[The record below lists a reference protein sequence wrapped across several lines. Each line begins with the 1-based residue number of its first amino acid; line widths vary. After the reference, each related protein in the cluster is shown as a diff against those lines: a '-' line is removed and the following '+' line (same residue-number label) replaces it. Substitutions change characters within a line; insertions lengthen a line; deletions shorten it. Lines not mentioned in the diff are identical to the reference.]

1 MKIFNHYLSYSLFV
15 LFFIGIISCNSRVE
29 EGKPYKI
36 SKEERMKEAMEHEI
50 DRTKDPK
57 LGTVPYERLIAAE
70 KYYDKQEQVKGKT
83 SSALSSIQWS
93 ERGPNNVGGRTR
105 AILFLSSTKVLAAGI
120 TGGFWLTDNVTA
132 TTPTWTPTG
141 DFLSDNINISCIA
154 QDPNTF
160 GTIYAGTGEAF
171 GSSQRG
177 SGIYKSTDTGR
188 TWSSLASTEPGS
200 SNDFNYVA
208 RIVVSSDGSVYA
220 ACKSAIYCNAGGL
233 MKSTNSGTSW
243 SRVAGTLSGG
253 NCSGAVDFVGADV
266 EENDAGDLFYST
278 GGDGYSGHVL
288 VSLKATHT
296 TNVGNAGNWT
306 DITPSGT
313 WGRIEMGVSKRTSS
327 SVVYLACQGSSSN
340 DVTGLYYSSNKGSSW
355 TSRTVPTI
363 CDQGANSVFTRS
375 QAWYDLVVELDPT
388 NDNTVYIGGIDMLK
402 STNSGAAFTQITTWS
417 GYWTSG
423 GCSGTVPPVV
433 HADQHALVFN
443 PFTSNDALSGND
455 GGLYYSTTMNN
466 ATPSWSSIENGYQ
479 TSQFY
484 HLATH
489 PTDNDYVLGGTQDN
503 GSWSLTNSGVGSG
516 SAASGGDGAYSHIH
530 QTSPAYQTTQY
541 VYNNFYKSSNGGTS
555 FAGQS
560 SSNANTGRFINPS
573 DMDDV
578 NNSIWSAGNA
588 NILEERTGLTASSL
602 SRTTHS
608 LSFNGNQLTAI
619 KVSPNNSTTLYV
631 GDDDGYVY
639 KITGRNGTPT
649 IAQTWLLPSAGSGY
663 VSSIDVWKKSTN
675 TDDSILVTQSS
686 YGVTSVYVTGNGTAA
701 SPTFTD
707 IDDNSTLQDIPV
719 RWGVFSKEGPDRIF
733 IATDLG
739 VLGTHTINGNST
751 AWTMVNNGFLP
762 RVRTDALEYDADSN
776 LVAATHGRGI
786 WETREPC
793 NLNGTPP
800 TAAGTYTSTYKK
812 TDGTSECF
820 CNNDGDLLLALDVTG
835 TGAVI
840 PASGVSLQIGA
851 TATTSWNN
859 SGGIVTNTNG
869 GAIINRKWE
878 VNPTTQPSTGNVKV
892 TSYFTDAEYTALVSA
907 LGSLTVPTTLTSP
920 TQMQFYKLTSTG
932 TFADPHASGATGDIF
947 SNGASASTTNWAY
960 ADLGDHHSAEF
971 LVSSFSG
978 GGGGGGGGSSPLPID
993 LLTFTAE
1000 AMSLKTSNLKWSTG
1014 HELNNDYFE
1023 IQRSYNG
1030 LNFEPIGTVE
1040 GNRNSFNVIEYS
1052 YIDATIAEAYNL
1064 VYYRLNQVDYDGKNA
1079 LSDVRT
1085 VNFKN
1090 VNALKVWPIPA
1101 KNIVNISSDNRIEN
1115 ISMYNNTGKEVEV
1128 IEKGNGIL
1136 DVTNYPSG
1144 IYFVEI
1150 TTDNGRQVRKLIV
1163 D

>member
-1 MKIFNHYLSYSLFV
+1 M
-15 LFFIGIISCNSRVE
+15 
-29 EGKPYKI
+29 
-36 SKEERMKEAMEHEI
+36 SKEERMKEAMDHEI

-57 LGTVPYERLIAAE
+57 LGTVPYERLLAAE
-70 KYYDKQEQVKGKT
+70 KYYAKQEQVKGKT
-83 SSALSSIQWS
+83 SSTLSSIQWS

-105 AILFLSSTKVLAAGI
+105 AILFLSSTKVLAAGV
-120 TGGFWLTDNVTA
+120 TGGFWLTDNVTT

-171 GSSQRG
+171 GSAQRG
-177 SGIYKSTDTGR
+177 SGIYKSIDTGR

-200 SNDFNYVA
+200 SNDFTYVA

-233 MKSTNSGTSW
+233 MKSTNTGTSW
-243 SRVAGTLSGG
+243 SRVVGTFSGG
-253 NCSGAVDFVGADV
+253 ACSNAVDFVGADV
-266 EENDAGDLFYST
+266 EENDAGDIFYST
-278 GGDGYSGHVL
+278 GGGGYSGHVL

-327 SVVYLACQGSSSN
+327 SVIYVACQGSSSN

-363 CDQGANSVFTRS
+363 CDQGSNSVFTRG
-375 QAWYDLVVELDPT
+375 QAFYDLVVELDPA

-423 GCSGTVPPVV
+423 GCSGTVPPVL

-443 PFTSNDALSGND
+443 PFTSNAALSGND

-503 GSWSLTNSGVGSG
+503 GSWSLTTSGVGTG
-516 SAASGGDGAYSHIH
+516 SYASGGDGAYSHIH
-530 QTSPAYQTTQY
+530 QTSPTYQTTQY

-555 FAGQS
+555 FVGQS
-560 SSNANTGRFINPS
+560 SSNASTGRFINPS
-573 DMDDV
+573 DMDDA
-578 NNSIWSAGNA
+578 NNSIWSAGSA
-588 NILEERTGLTASSL
+588 NYLEERTGLTASSL
-602 SRTTHS
+602 SRATHA
-608 LSFNGNQLTAI
+608 LSFNGNTLTAI
-619 KVSPNNSTTLYV
+619 KVSPNNSTTLYA

-686 YGVTSVYVTGNGTAA
+686 YGVNSVYVTGNGTAA

-739 VLGTHTINGNST
+739 VLGTYTINGNST
-751 AWTMVNNGFLP
+751 AWTVVNNGFLP
-762 RVRTDALEYDADSN
+762 RVRTDALEYDSDGN

-786 WETREPC
+786 WETRDPC

-820 CNNDGDLLLALDVTG
+820 CNTAGDLLLALDVTG

-840 PASGVSLQIGA
+840 PATGVSLQIGA

-859 SGGIVTNTNG
+859 SGGIITNTDG

-878 VNPTTQPSTGNVKV
+878 VSPTTQPSTGNVKV

-907 LGSLTVPTTLTSP
+907 LGSLSASTTLTSP

-932 TFADPHASGATGDIF
+932 TFADPHASGATGNIF
-947 SNGASASTTNWAY
+947 SNGTSASTTNWAY

-978 GGGGGGGGSSPLPID
+978 GGGGGGGGGGNPLPVDMIS
-993 LLTFTAE
+993 FTVKGMPQHSALIHWE
-1000 AMSLKTSNLKWSTG
+1000 TAQ
-1014 HELNNDYFE
+1014 ELNSDYFD
-1023 IQRSYNG
+1023 IQRSYDGNKFDVVGSVKGNG
-1030 LNFEPIGTVE
+1030 NSMKKIKYDFLDNKIPSQFIGV
-1040 GNRNSFNVIEYS
+1040 F
-1052 YIDATIAEAYNL
+1052 
-1064 VYYRLNQVDYDGKNA
+1064 YRLNQVDFDGTST
-1079 LSDVRT
+1079 LSDVRS
-1085 VNFKN
+1085 VNFEVQN
-1090 VNALKVWPIPA
+1090 NLNIWPIPA
-1101 KNIVNISSDNRIEN
+1101 FNTLNISATEYITELK
-1115 ISMYNNTGKEVEV
+1115 IYTGAGKQMP
-1128 IEKGNGIL
+1128 IIRKGEGKL
-1136 DVTNYPSG
+1136 DLQNYETG
-1144 IYFVEI
+1144 IYFIEI
-1150 TTDNGRQVRKLIV
+1150 TTSAGTEVKKVIIN
-1163 D
+1163 

>member
-1 MKIFNHYLSYSLFV
+1 MKFFNPYLSYSLFV
-15 LFFIGIISCNSRVE
+15 LFFIGIFSCNSRVE
-29 EGKPYKI
+29 EGKPYKMA
-36 SKEERMKEAMEHEI
+36 KEERMKEAMDHEI

-70 KYYDKQEQVKGKT
+70 KYYAKQEQVKGKT
-83 SSALSSIQWS
+83 SSTLSSIQWS

-132 TTPTWTPTG
+132 ATPTWTPTG

-171 GSSQRG
+171 GSAQRG
-177 SGIYKSTDTGR
+177 SGIYKSIDNGR

-200 SNDFNYVA
+200 SNDFTYVA
-208 RIVVSSDGSVYA
+208 RIVVSDDGSVYA
-220 ACKSAIYCNAGGL
+220 ACKSRYCNAGGL

-243 SRVAGTLSGG
+243 SRVVGTYSGG
-253 NCSGAVDFVGADV
+253 GCSNAVDFKGTDV

-278 GGDGYSGHVL
+278 GGSGHVL

-306 DITPSGT
+306 NITPSGT

-327 SVVYLACQGSSSN
+327 SVIYVACQGSSSN

-388 NDNTVYIGGIDMLK
+388 NDNTVYIGGIDILK

-443 PFTSNDALSGND
+443 PFTSNAALSGND

-503 GSWSLTNSGVGSG
+503 GSWSLTTSGVGTG

-560 SSNANTGRFINPS
+560 GSNASTGRFINPS
-573 DMDDV
+573 DMDDA
-578 NNSIWSAGNA
+578 NNSIWSAGSA
-588 NILEERTGLTASSL
+588 NVLEERTGLTATSL
-602 SRTTHS
+602 SRATHA

-631 GDDDGYVY
+631 GDDEGYVY

-649 IAQTWLLPSAGSGY
+649 IAQTWLLPSSGTGY

-686 YGVTSVYVTGNGTAA
+686 YGVNSVYVTGNGTAT

-707 IDDNSTLQDIPV
+707 IDDNSTLQDMPV

-739 VLGTHTINGNST
+739 VLGTYTINGNST
-751 AWTMVNNGFLP
+751 VWTMVNNGFLP
-762 RVRTDALEYDADSN
+762 RVRTDALEYDADDN

-786 WETREPC
+786 WETTRALC
-793 NLNGTPP
+793 NTLAPILP
-800 TAAGTYTSTYKK
+800 TTAGTYTSTKAVQEGSN
-812 TDGTSECF
+812 TCF
-820 CNNDGDLLLALDVTG
+820 CDANNNLLLVLDTAG

-840 PASGVSLQIGA
+840 PANGVSLQIGA

-859 SGGIVTNTNG
+859 SGGIITNTDG

-878 VNPTTQPSTGNVKV
+878 VSPTTQPSTGNVKV

-907 LGSLTVPTTLTSP
+907 LGALTSS
-920 TQMQFYKLTSTG
+920 TTITNSNQLQFYKLTSAG
-932 TFADPHASGATGDIF
+932 TFADPHASGAAGTVYMH
-947 SNGASASTTNWAY
+947 ASTPSTTQWTYSAIGS
-960 ADLGDHHSAEF
+960 DHSAEY

-978 GGGGGGGGSSPLPID
+978 GGGGGGGGGSPLPVD

-1000 AMSLKTSNLKWSTG
+1000 AIPLKKANLNWSTG
-1014 HELNNDYFE
+1014 QELNNNYFE
-1023 IQRSYNG
+1023 ILRSYNG
-1030 LNFEPIGTVE
+1030 LDFEPIGTVD
-1040 GNRNSFNVIEYS
+1040 GNSNSINIIEYS
-1052 YIDATIAEAYNL
+1052 YIDATLAESYNL
-1064 VYYRLNQVDYDGKNA
+1064 VYYKLNQVDYDGKNA
-1079 LSDVRT
+1079 LSDVRL

-1090 VNALKVWPIPA
+1090 SNALTIWPIPA
-1101 KNIVNISSDNRIEN
+1101 KNIVNISSDNRIVN
-1115 ISMYNNTGKEVEV
+1115 ISMYNNTGEEVEV
-1128 IEKGNGIL
+1128 TEKRNGIL

-1150 TTDNGRQVRKLIV
+1150 TTETGKQVRKLIV

>member
-1 MKIFNHYLSYSLFV
+1 M
-15 LFFIGIISCNSRVE
+15 
-29 EGKPYKI
+29 

-70 KYYDKQEQVKGKT
+70 KYYTKQEQVKGKT

-93 ERGPNNVGGRTR
+93 ERGPDNVGGRTR

-171 GSSQRG
+171 GSAQRG
-177 SGIYKSTDTGR
+177 SGIYKSIDTGR

-200 SNDFNYVA
+200 SNDFTYVA
-208 RIVVSSDGSVYA
+208 RIVVSDDGSVYA
-220 ACKSAIYCNAGGL
+220 ACKSAISCNAGGL
-233 MKSTNSGTSW
+233 MKSTNNGTSW
-243 SRVAGTLSGG
+243 SRVVGTFSGG
-253 NCSGAVDFVGADV
+253 ACSNAVDFVGADV
-266 EENDAGDLFYST
+266 EENDAGDLFYSSE
-278 GGDGYSGHVL
+278 GSGHVL

-327 SVVYLACQGSSSN
+327 SVIYVACEGSSSN

-363 CDQGANSVFTRS
+363 CDQGSNSVFTRG

-388 NDNTVYIGGIDMLK
+388 NDNTVYIGGIDLLK
-402 STNSGAAFTQITTWS
+402 STNSGAVFTQITTWAP
-417 GYWTSG
+417 YWPG
-423 GCSGTVPPVV
+423 GCPGTVPPVV

-443 PFTSNDALSGND
+443 PFTSNAALSGND

-484 HLATH
+484 HVATH

-503 GSWSLTNSGVGSG
+503 GSWSLSTSGVGSG

-530 QTSPAYQTTQY
+530 QTSPTYQTTQY
-541 VYNNFYKSSNGGTS
+541 VRNNFYKSSNGGTS
-555 FAGQS
+555 FISQS

-573 DMDDV
+573 DMDDA
-578 NNSIWSAGNA
+578 NNSIWSAGSA
-588 NILEERTGLTASSL
+588 NFLEERTGLTSTSL
-602 SRTTHS
+602 SRATHA
-608 LSFNGNQLTAI
+608 LSFNGNALTAI

-631 GDDDGYVY
+631 GDNNGYIY

-686 YGVTSVYVTGNGTAA
+686 YGVNSVYVTGNGTAA

-707 IDDNSTLQDIPV
+707 IDDNSTLQDMPV
-719 RWGVFSKEGPDRIF
+719 RWGVFSKKGPGRIF

-762 RVRTDALEYDADSN
+762 RVRTDALEYDADGN

-786 WETREPC
+786 WETRDPC
-793 NLNGTPP
+793 RLNGTPP
-800 TAAGTYTSTYKK
+800 TAAGTYTSTKAVQEGSN
-812 TDGTSECF
+812 TCF
-820 CNNDGDLLLALDVTG
+820 CDASNNLLLVLDTAG

-840 PASGVSLQIGA
+840 PANGVSLQIGA
-851 TATTSWNN
+851 TSTTSWNN
-859 SGGIVTNTNG
+859 SGGIVTNTSG

-878 VNPTTQPSTGNVKV
+878 VNATTQPSSAVKV
-892 TSYFTDAEYTALVSA
+892 KCYFTNAEYTAVVTA
-907 LGSLTVPTTLTSP
+907 LGALTSSTTITNP
-920 TQMQFYKLTSTG
+920 NQLQFYKLTSAG
-932 TFADPHASGATGDIF
+932 TFADPHASGAAGTVYMH
-947 SNGASASTTNWAY
+947 ASTPSTSQWTYNAIGS
-960 ADLGDHHSAEF
+960 DHSAEY

-978 GGGGGGGGSSPLPID
+978 GGGGGGGGGGNPLPVDMIS
-993 LLTFTAE
+993 FTAKGMPQHSAILNWE
-1000 AMSLKTSNLKWSTG
+1000 TAQ
-1014 HELNNDYFE
+1014 ELSNDYFD
-1023 IQRSYNG
+1023 IQRSYDG
-1030 LNFEPIGTVE
+1030 TNFEVVGTVK
-1040 GNRNSFNVIEYS
+1040 GGGNSFDKVQYNYL
-1052 YIDATIAEAYNL
+1052 DNQIAKEFNL
-1064 VYYRLNQVDYDGKNA
+1064 VYYRLNQVDFDGTSAISKMRSVSFEGQNN
-1079 LSDVRT
+1079 LI
-1085 VNFKN
+1085 
-1090 VNALKVWPIPA
+1090 VWPIPA
-1101 KNIVNISSDNRIEN
+1101 VNILN
-1115 ISMYNNTGKEVEV
+1115 ISTEKAITELKIYNSTGKQMS
-1128 IEKGNGIL
+1128 ILRKGEGKL
-1136 DVTNYPSG
+1136 DIQDYETG
-1144 IYFVEI
+1144 IYFIEI
-1150 TTDNGRQVRKLIV
+1150 TTSAGIEVKKVIIN
-1163 D
+1163 

>member
-1 MKIFNHYLSYSLFV
+1 MKFFNPYLSYSLFM
-15 LFFIGIISCNSRVE
+15 LFFIGIFSCNSRVE
-29 EGKPYKI
+29 EGKPYKMA
-36 SKEERMKEAMEHEI
+36 KEERMKEAMDHEI

-70 KYYDKQEQVKGKT
+70 KYYAKQEQVKGKT
-83 SSALSSIQWS
+83 SSTLSSIQWS

-105 AILFLSSTKVLAAGI
+105 AILFLSSAKVLAAGI

-132 TTPTWTPTG
+132 ATPTWTPTG

-171 GSSQRG
+171 GSAQRG
-177 SGIYKSTDTGR
+177 SGIYKSIDTGR
-188 TWSSLASTEPGS
+188 TWSSLASTKPGS
-200 SNDFNYVA
+200 SNDFTYVA
-208 RIVVSSDGSVYA
+208 RIAVSDDGSVYA
-220 ACKSAIYCNAGGL
+220 ACKSRYCNAGGL
-233 MKSTNSGTSW
+233 MKSINSGTSW
-243 SRVAGTLSGG
+243 SRVVGTYSGG
-253 NCSGAVDFVGADV
+253 ACSNAVDFVGADV

-278 GGDGYSGHVL
+278 GGSGHVL
-288 VSLKATHT
+288 VSLIATHT

-327 SVVYLACQGSSSN
+327 SVIYVACQGSSSN

-363 CDQGANSVFTRS
+363 CDQGSNSVFTRS

-388 NDNTVYIGGIDMLK
+388 NDNTLYIGGIDILK
-402 STNSGAAFTQITTWS
+402 STNSGAAFTQITTWAP
-417 GYWTSG
+417 YWPG

-443 PFTSNDALSGND
+443 PFTSNAALSGND

-503 GSWSLTNSGVGSG
+503 GSWSLTTSGVGIG

-560 SSNANTGRFINPS
+560 GSDANTGRFINPS
-573 DMDDV
+573 DMDDA
-578 NNSIWSAGNA
+578 NNSIWSAGSA
-588 NILEERTGLTASSL
+588 NVLEERTGLTASSL
-602 SRTTHS
+602 SRATHS

-631 GDDDGYVY
+631 GDDEGYVY
-639 KITGRNGTPT
+639 KITGRNGTPS
-649 IAQTWLLPSAGSGY
+649 IAQTWLLPSSGTGY

-686 YGVTSVYVTGNGTAA
+686 YGVNSVYVTGNGTAA

-707 IDDNSTLQDIPV
+707 IDDNSTLQDMPV
-719 RWGVFSKEGPDRIF
+719 RWGIFSKEGPDRIF

-762 RVRTDALEYDADSN
+762 RVRTDALEYDADGN

-786 WETREPC
+786 WETSDPC

-820 CNNDGDLLLALDVTG
+820 CNDAGDLLLALDVTG

-840 PASGVSLQIGA
+840 PANGVSLQIGA
-851 TATTSWNN
+851 TTTTSWNN
-859 SGGIVTNTNG
+859 SGGIITNTDG

-878 VNPTTQPSTGNVKV
+878 VSPTTQPSTGNVKV
-892 TSYFTDAEYTALVSA
+892 ISYFTDAEYTALVSA
-907 LGSLTVPTTLTSP
+907 LGSLTASTALTSP
-920 TQMQFYKLTSTG
+920 AQMQFYKLTSTG
-932 TFADPHASGATGDIF
+932 TFADPHASGATGNIF
-947 SNGASASTTNWAY
+947 SNGTSASTTNWAY
-960 ADLGDHHSAEF
+960 TDLGNHHSAEF

-978 GGGGGGGGSSPLPID
+978 GGGGGGGGGSSPLPVD

-1000 AMSLKTSNLKWSTG
+1000 AIPLKKANLNWSTG
-1014 HELNNDYFE
+1014 QELNNNYFE
-1023 IQRSYNG
+1023 ILRSYNG
-1030 LNFEPIGTVE
+1030 LDFEPIGTVD
-1040 GNRNSFNVIEYS
+1040 GSSNSLNVIEYS
-1052 YIDATIAEAYNL
+1052 YIDATLAESYNL

-1079 LSDVRT
+1079 LSDVRL

-1090 VNALKVWPIPA
+1090 SNALTIWPIPA
-1101 KNIVNISSDNRIEN
+1101 KNIVNISSDNRIVN
-1115 ISMYNNTGKEVEV
+1115 ISMYNNTGEEVEV
-1128 IEKGNGIL
+1128 IEKRNGIL

-1150 TTDNGRQVRKLIV
+1150 TTETGKQVRKLIV

>member
-1 MKIFNHYLSYSLFV
+1 MIKNSYPLLFILF
-15 LFFIGIISCNSRVE
+15 LFFSCTQDKNLRHE
-29 EGKPYKI
+29 KPVKM

-50 DRTKDPK
+50 DRTKDPE
-57 LGTVPYERLIAAE
+57 LGTVPYERLQVAE
-70 KYYDKQEQVKGKT
+70 KYYAEQEKLKGKT

-105 AILFLSSTKVLAAGI
+105 AILFLSATKVLAAGV
-120 TGGFWLTDNVTA
+120 TGGFWLTENLTA
-132 TTPTWTPTG
+132 TTPSWTPTG

-171 GSSQRG
+171 GSTQRG

-200 SNDFNYVA
+200 SNDFTYVA

-220 ACKSAIYCNAGGL
+220 ACKSGINCNEGGL
-233 MKSTNSGTSW
+233 MKSSNSGTSW
-243 SRVAGTLSGG
+243 SRVVGTLTGG
-253 NCSGAVDFVGADV
+253 TCAGAADFKGADV

-278 GGDGYSGHVL
+278 GGDGHVL

-306 DITPSGT
+306 DITPSGS

-327 SVVYLACQGSSSN
+327 SVIYVACQGGSSN

-363 CDQGANSVFTRS
+363 CDQGSNSVYTRS

-388 NDNTVYIGGIDMLK
+388 NDNTVYIGGIDVLK
-402 STNSGAAFTQITTWS
+402 STNAGAAFSQITTWS
-417 GYWTSG
+417 GYWSSG
-423 GCSGTVPPVV
+423 GCSGSVPPVV

-443 PFTSNDALSGND
+443 PYTSNAALSGND

-503 GSWSLTNSGVGSG
+503 GSWALTTSGVGSG
-516 SAASGGDGAYSHIH
+516 TVASGGDGAYSHIH

-560 SSNANTGRFINPS
+560 TSDANTGRFINPS
-573 DMDDV
+573 DMDDA
-578 NNSIWSAGNA
+578 NNSIWSAGSA
-588 NILEERTGLTASSL
+588 NVLEERTGVTASSL
-602 SRTTHS
+602 SRTTHT
-608 LSFNGNQLTAI
+608 LSFNGNQLTAL

-649 IAQTWLLPSAGSGY
+649 IAQTWLLPNSGSGY
-663 VSSIDVWKKSTN
+663 VSSIDVWDNSTN

-686 YGVTSVYVTGNGTAA
+686 YGVNSVYVTGNGTAA

-719 RWGVFSKEGPDRIF
+719 RWGIFSKEGPNRIF

-739 VLGTHTINGNST
+739 VLGTYAINGNST
-751 AWTMVNNGFLP
+751 VWTMVNNGFLP
-762 RVRTDALEYDADSN
+762 RVRTDALDYDSDGN

-786 WETREPC
+786 WETKEVC
-793 NLNGTPP
+793 NTSTPILP
-800 TAAGTYTSTYKK
+800 TAAGTYTSTKAVQEGSN
-812 TDGTSECF
+812 TCF
-820 CNNDGDLLLALDVTG
+820 CDANDNLLLVLDIVG
-835 TGAVI
+835 TGAVVS
-840 PASGVSLQIGA
+840 ATGVSLQIGA
-851 TATTSWNN
+851 TSTTSWNN
-859 SGGIVTNTNG
+859 SGGIVTNSDG
-869 GAIINRKWE
+869 GAIMNRKWE
-878 VNPTTQPSTGNVKV
+878 VNATTQPTSAVKV
-892 TSYFTDAEYTALVSA
+892 KYYFTNAEYTGVVSA
-907 LGSLTVPTTLTSP
+907 LGALTSSTTITNP
-920 TQMQFYKLTSTG
+920 NQLQFYKLTSSG
-932 TFADPHASGATGDIF
+932 TFADPHASGATGTVYVHA
-947 SNGASASTTNWAY
+947 SNPSTTQWTYNAIGS
-960 ADLGDHHSAEF
+960 DHSAEY

-978 GGGGGGGGSSPLPID
+978 GGGGGGGGGSPLPVD
-993 LLTFTAE
+993 LISFTAKAIPQHSVIVNWE
-1000 AMSLKTSNLKWSTG
+1000 TAQ
-1014 HELNNDYFE
+1014 ELNSDYFD

-1030 LNFEPIGTVE
+1030 THFEVIGTVKGS
-1040 GNRNSFNVIEYS
+1040 GNSVNKVQYNYL
-1052 YIDATIAEAYNL
+1052 DDQIAQQFMR
-1064 VYYRLNQVDYDGKNA
+1064 VFYRLNQVDYDGTST
-1079 LSDVRT
+1079 LSDVRS
-1085 VNFKN
+1085 VSFEGQNN
-1090 VNALKVWPIPA
+1090 VIVWPIPA
-1101 KNIVNISSDNRIEN
+1101 FNTLNISTEKAITELKIYS
-1115 ISMYNNTGKEVEV
+1115 STGKQMS
-1128 IEKGNGIL
+1128 IIRKGEGKL
-1136 DVTNYPSG
+1136 DVQSYKTG

-1150 TTDNGRQVRKLIV
+1150 TTSAGTEVKKFIV
-1163 D
+1163 N